1 MKKVSFVIVNY
12 NDKNRIGRAILSCLN
27 QSWENKEV
35 IVVDDGSIQEVREL
49 YKNYDG
55 IKLIQLERSD
65 EKLRTVSRAF
75 NKGIKAST
83 GDYVAIL
90 GSDDYFDTR
99 YAEKLIKLDT
109 EIAFCNWRVIGKQNE
124 DILIQNVWDFNQHV
138 LNNYLSFNQL
148 SHECM
153 LCTREVVEKVGL
165 YDERL
170 PRSQDCDWIVRAM
183 LKDFEWKHIDDI
195 LVNVEKHENDQQ
207 KNYASVHGKTLWSLK
222 NNVNI
227 RWIMNYLKNGEIG
240 GILGYYQGIHDFI
253 NSPEWRDDFEG
264 SEFQK
269 CYAQFLTELNR
280 ERSE

>member
-27 QSWENKEV
+27 QSWENKEI

-49 YKNYDG
+49 YKKYDG

-65 EKLRTVSRAF
+65 KKLRTVSRAF
-75 NKGIKAST
+75 NEGIKAST
-83 GDYVAIL
+83 GDYIAIL
-90 GSDDYFDTR
+90 GSDDYFDTK
-99 YAEKLIKLDT
+99 YAEILIKLNTD
-109 EIAFCNWRVIGKQNE
+109 IAFCNWRVIGKQNE

-153 LCTREVVEKVGL
+153 LCSREVVEKVGL

-183 LKDFEWKHIDDI
+183 LKEFEWQHVEEI
-195 LVNVEKHENDQQ
+195 LVNVEKHEKDQQ

-227 RWIMNYLKNGEIG
+227 RWILNYLKNGEIG

-253 NSPEWRDDFEG
+253 NNPEWNDDFMG

-269 CYAQFLTELNR
+269 CYNQFIEELNN
-280 ERSE
+280 ERTE